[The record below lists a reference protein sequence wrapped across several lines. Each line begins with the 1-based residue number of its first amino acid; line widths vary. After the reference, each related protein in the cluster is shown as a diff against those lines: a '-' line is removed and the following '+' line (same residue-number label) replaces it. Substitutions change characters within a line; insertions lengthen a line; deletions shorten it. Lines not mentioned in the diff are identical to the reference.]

1 MFYPPY
7 ISVSSYS
14 YNFVSSPMVVILF
27 RFKGSGFWV
36 LGSKVEETAVQ
47 YFCYPDLQFNPE
59 P

>member
-1 MFYPPY
+1 
-7 ISVSSYS
+7 
-14 YNFVSSPMVVILF
+14 MVVILF